1 MLRASAQLT
10 KTWFRSF
17 FLIVP
22 AALILGLLAA
32 GGSFLVSYTS
42 IGVWPPTFLTEVTAI
57 AIGALTALSVG
68 LLILLFRVTRTLQ
81 ARVRQAALN
90 AH

>member
-1 MLRASAQLT
+1 MLRTSAQLT
-10 KTWFRSF
+10 KTGLRSF

-22 AALILGLLAA
+22 AAVILGLLAA
-32 GGSFLVSYTS
+32 GVSFLVSYTS
-42 IGVWPPTFLTEVTAI
+42 IGVWPPTFLTMVAATAI
-57 AIGALTALSVG
+57 GSLTALSVG

-90 AH
+90 TH